1 MATLLYEIGTEE
13 MPAQYMPGILAN
25 YKELAE
31 TKLKEARIPFA
42 EVKVY
47 GTPRRMAFIASEVA
61 DRQEDVTTENK
72 GPSLKIAFDASGAPT
87 KAAQGF
93 ARGQGV
99 DVKDLIS
106 RDGYVY
112 AVKHVE
118 GEATEALLPGILD
131 DILHSLS
138 FPKTMRWAD
147 YDFGFVRPFHWM
159 VALLD
164 DKVIPVEANDVKS
177 GNQTRGHRFLSNHL
191 ITIPTADAY
200 VKTMEDNF
208 IIVDVDKR
216 REMIRKQITEL
227 GEKEGGHTAIS
238 PDLLEEV
245 LYLVEY
251 PTALCGHI
259 DEDYLKLPKEAV
271 ITPMRDHQ
279 RYFPVLDDN
288 GNLLPRFITV
298 RNGNS
303 EHLDIVTHGNERVL
317 RARLDDA
324 VFFFKGD
331 RKKSL
336 EAHREALHNVAFQR
350 GLGNMYEKTER
361 LRKLTADLLK
371 ATGIAADAKALDRA
385 AMLSKADLVTGM
397 VTEFTE
403 LQGIMGREYAL
414 LDNEGQTVAQAI
426 GEQYLPAF
434 AGDELP
440 KSNEGRILAVADKL
454 DNIVAT
460 FSRGE
465 APTGSQD
472 PYALRRQALG
482 ILNIVVDGG
491 MHFPLRAA
499 IAETLKNLPIK
510 VDNEAKL
517 IDDVVDFF
525 AQRTKN
531 MLLDKGVRYD
541 IVDAALGAD
550 NRDDLADVFTAADA
564 LTAYLGE
571 AQAADSIQA
580 FTRVENITKNNSVTD
595 AVNPELL
602 KEDAEKALYEA
613 VEKNKEAA
621 ETALRE
627 RRFADVLKT
636 NDALAA
642 PVNKFFDDVMVM
654 DKDEAVKHNRLALL
668 GEVKRLVNSVAD
680 MSQLVMK

>member
-61 DRQEDVTTENK
+61 DRQEDVTTESK

-112 AVKHVE
+112 AVKHTE
-118 GEATEALLPGILD
+118 GKATESLLPGIFD

-147 YDFGFVRPFHWM
+147 YEFGFVRPFHWM

-216 REMIRKQITEL
+216 REMIRKQIMEL

-491 MHFPLRAA
+491 LHFPLRAA

-541 IVDAALGAD
+541 IVDAALGAE

-580 FTRVENITKNNSVTD
+580 FTRVENITKNNNVTD
-595 AVNPELL
+595 AVKPELL
-602 KEDAEKALYEA
+602 KEAAEKALYEA

-621 ETALRE
+621 ETALKE

-654 DKDEAVKHNRLALL
+654 DKDEAIKHNRLALL

>member
-13 MPAQYMPGILAN
+13 MPAQYMPGILEN

-31 TKLKEARIPFA
+31 AKLKEARIPFA
-42 EVKVY
+42 EVRVY
-47 GTPRRMAFIASEVA
+47 GTPRRMAFIASGVA
-61 DRQEDVTTENK
+61 ERQEDVTTESK
-72 GPSLKIAFDASGAPT
+72 GPSLKIAFDEAGNAT
-87 KAAQGF
+87 RAAEGF

-99 DVKDLIS
+99 DVRDLVQ

-118 GEATEALLPGILD
+118 GKATESLLPDILD
-131 DILHSLS
+131 SILHSLS

-159 VALLD
+159 VALFD

-177 GNQTRGHRFLSNHL
+177 GNQTRGHRFLSNRL
-191 ITIPTADAY
+191 ITIPSADAY
-200 VKTMEDNF
+200 VSTLEANF

-216 REMIRKQITEL
+216 REMIRRQITEL

-245 LYLVEY
+245 TYLVEY

-279 RYFPVLDDN
+279 RYFPVLDDA
-288 GNLLPRFITV
+288 GRLLPRFITV
-298 RNGNS
+298 RNGND

-324 VFFFKGD
+324 VFFFEGD
-331 RKKSL
+331 RRKSL
-336 EAHREALHNVAFQR
+336 EQHRESLHNVAFQR
-350 GLGNMYEKTER
+350 GMGNMFEKTER
-361 LRKLTADLLK
+361 LRKLVAELL
-371 ATGIAADAKALDRA
+371 AAANCPADAKALDRA

-403 LQGIMGREYAL
+403 LQGTMGREYAL
-414 LDNEGQTVAQAI
+414 LDGEGETVAQAI
-426 GEQYLPAF
+426 GEQYMPRF

-440 KSNEGRILAVADKL
+440 KSNEGRILAIADKL

-482 ILNIVVDGG
+482 ILNIVVDGNL
-491 MHFPLRAA
+491 HFPLHA
-499 IAETLKNLPIK
+499 ILTDTLKGLPVK
-510 VDNEAKL
+510 VDHEEKMVA
-517 IDDVVDFF
+517 DVVDFL

-541 IVDAALGAD
+541 IVDAALGAEK
-550 NRDDLADVFTAADA
+550 RDDLADVFAAADA
-564 LTAYLGE
+564 LTSYLE
-571 AQAADSIQA
+571 TSQAADSIQA
-580 FTRVENITKNNSVTD
+580 FTRVENITRNNRVTD
-595 AVNPELL
+595 AVKPELL
-602 KEDAEKALYEA
+602 KEKAEKALYEA
-613 VEKNKEAA
+613 VEKNKDQAA
-621 ETALRE
+621 ACLRA
-627 RRFADVLKT
+627 RDFAHVLTT
-636 NDALAA
+636 NDLLAA
-642 PVNKFFDDVMVM
+642 PVNQFFDDVMVM
-654 DKDEAVKHNRLALL
+654 DKDEAVRHNRLALL
-668 GEVKRLVNSVAD
+668 NEVRECVNSVAD
-680 MSQLVMK
+680 MSLLVMK